1 MGTEV
6 LIPEQRNMLQKGFG
20 MIGSLSQINFGNL
33 SQGWG
38 MAKEGFGKLFS
49 AGSAGATGGSGGGS
63 AAAVTGGINPTAMET
78 VGEYAPYAAP
88 VAAAA
93 GYYADSKSSNGAH
106 TAPPLG
112 QGGSGQQQMNTV
124 GKVQKA
130 APTILSGGLNQI
142 KGLGLTENP
151 SDPAADGMSAMER
164 RYTTQQTAMTD
175 LEDAQKEL
183 GNAGLPLEEKRRI
196 NQKLELARQ
205 QIGAPRNGRTNYS
218 AKA

>member
-1 MGTEV
+1 MATEV
-6 LIPEQRNMLQKGFG
+6 LIPEKRNIIQKGFG
-20 MIGSLSQINFGNL
+20 MIGSLSQVNFGNMA
-33 SQGWG
+33 QGWG
-38 MAKEGFGKLFS
+38 MAKDGFGKLF
-49 AGSAGATGGSGGGS
+49 GGGAASGGGGSGGGTAIAGGLNPS
-63 AAAVTGGINPTAMET
+63 AAET

-93 GYYADSKSSNGAH
+93 GYYADSKSSNGVH

-112 QGGSGQQQMNTV
+112 QGGSGQQQLNNV
-124 GKVQKA
+124 GRIKKE

-142 KGLGLTENP
+142 KGLSLTDSP

-183 GNAGLPLEEKRRI
+183 GNVGLPLEEKRRI

-205 QIGAPRNGRTNYS
+205 QIGAPRNGRGINS